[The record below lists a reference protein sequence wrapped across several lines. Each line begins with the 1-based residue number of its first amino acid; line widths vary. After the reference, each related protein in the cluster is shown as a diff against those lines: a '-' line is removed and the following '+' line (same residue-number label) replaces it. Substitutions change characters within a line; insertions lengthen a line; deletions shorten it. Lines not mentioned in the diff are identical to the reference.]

1 MEGVK
6 VEEEEYW
13 HSETV
18 DKVLELQ
25 ETKTDGLSHQE
36 AQKRLEVYGKNEMT
50 PPPKIGFLMKLFLQ
64 INNILIYILIA
75 AAIVTGVLKEYAEV
89 ALIIGVVILNVTIG
103 MIQEGKAEKAA
114 EAIKGMLSAKAT
126 VIRDGQPSEV
136 PAVSGPTNK
145 FARLTLLLAERR
157 GPW

>member
-1 MEGVK
+1 MSKMSVPMEGVT
-6 VEEEEYW
+6 VEQEEYW

-18 DKVLELQ
+18 EKVLELQ
-25 ETKTDGLSHQE
+25 ESRRDGLTHAE
-36 AQKRLEVYGKNEMT
+36 AEKRLEIYGKNEMT

-75 AAIVTGVLKEYAEV
+75 AAIVSGILKEYAEV
-89 ALIIGVVILNVTIG
+89 ALIVGVVVLNVTIG

-126 VIRDGQPSEV
+126 VIREGQPTEIQ
-136 PAVSGPTNK
+136 A
-145 FARLTLLLAERR
+145 
-157 GPW
+157 

>member
-145 FARLTLLLAERR
+145 FAHLT
-157 GPW
+157 